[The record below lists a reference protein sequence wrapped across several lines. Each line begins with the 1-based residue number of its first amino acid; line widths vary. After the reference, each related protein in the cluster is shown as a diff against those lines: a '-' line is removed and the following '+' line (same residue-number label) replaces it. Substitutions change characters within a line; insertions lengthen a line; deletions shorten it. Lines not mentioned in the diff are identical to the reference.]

1 MLAEIWWS
9 TGVQARWTVM
19 FDTDRSKVR
28 QEVTPTFLGPSDKM
42 AILIFARFCSSHTS
56 RPVSAGNS
64 RLKIIMNIAQ
74 LTKIQK
80 IYIFYNLPT
89 IVHNI
94 WIQRKVYDY
103 VLEIINKIEHK
114 KSFFL

>member
-74 LTKIQK
+74 LSSGHKNSE
-80 IYIFYNLPT
+80 NLH
-89 IVHNI
+89 I
-94 WIQRKVYDY
+94 
-103 VLEIINKIEHK
+103 L
-114 KSFFL
+114 